1 MNKAYLLNP
10 ALNNSRPF
18 AYITIGSASVG
29 NGFIYYGFSNGGVS
43 QIFGKIEEKSK
54 DFPNISCLITSD
66 YPEKDETSSFA
77 KPAGY
82 YERTDTGLGL
92 ELPNAESQLYSEFFT
107 SADVGKTIKIYYGKL
122 E

>member
-10 ALNNSRPF
+10 ALDDSRPF

-54 DFPNISCLITSD
+54 DFPNISCLITSI

-82 YERTDTGLGL
+82 YEREDTGLAVD
-92 ELPNAESQLYSEFFT
+92 LPDTESKLYTGFFT
-107 SADVGKTIKIYYGKL
+107 ANDVNKTIKIYYGRS